1 MLARA
6 ELLPFANVY
15 MCRTE
20 HARPIYALFWCDKMH
35 LEDWVMTLFTVM
47 DYLLYVRQV
56 TSFRSYHTVMTFN
69 QWLPERSISSKIE
82 VRLINLNT

>member
-15 MCRTE
+15 TCRTE

-56 TSFRSYHTVMTFN
+56 TKLCKFSLIPHSHDFQPVAAR
-69 QWLPERSISSKIE
+69 KIH
-82 VRLINLNT
+82 